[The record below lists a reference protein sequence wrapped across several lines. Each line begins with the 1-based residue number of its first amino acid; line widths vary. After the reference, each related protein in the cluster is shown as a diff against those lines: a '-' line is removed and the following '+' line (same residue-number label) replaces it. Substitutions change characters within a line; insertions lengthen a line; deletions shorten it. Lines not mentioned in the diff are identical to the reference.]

1 MISNSPDS
9 SVNVFHIHFHFQE
22 SISAETV
29 VQRTFK
35 ASGVSSH
42 HFFLGNLG
50 SPVLQ
55 GVSCLD
61 INIGKKCLS
70 FTLTMH
76 STTIHVMLSQRL
88 NKRGSSQ
95 YFWQV

>member
-9 SVNVFHIHFHFQE
+9 SINVSHIHFHFQE

-42 HFFLGNLG
+42 HLY
-50 SPVLQ
+50 
-55 GVSCLD
+55 
-61 INIGKKCLS
+61 
-70 FTLTMH
+70 
-76 STTIHVMLSQRL
+76 R
-88 NKRGSSQ
+88 
-95 YFWQV
+95 